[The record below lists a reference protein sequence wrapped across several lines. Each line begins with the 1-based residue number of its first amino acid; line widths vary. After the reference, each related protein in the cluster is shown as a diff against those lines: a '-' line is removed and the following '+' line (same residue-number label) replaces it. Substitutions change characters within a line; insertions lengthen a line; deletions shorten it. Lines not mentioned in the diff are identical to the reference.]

1 MKKSPRLQS
10 GIFNPRILTA
20 TVLSIVGV
28 SLAMLTFT
36 ATASNRKATPKQT
49 TTTNLQPVHGAE
61 LAPMPA
67 APSPTGGTLSTSNRT
82 LTYTDPVGPVPNAT
96 GEGVGFS
103 APTCAMNGVDCS
115 NYTVTLDPS
124 IFSAAAGYDPTK
136 NSIVIQLT
144 WSPSAEQYGSFVE
157 DKNGTVIASNT
168 AGLDPETITI
178 AVPTINPANGPFT
191 IVTTLEIGSPGTGYS
206 GTVSLVA
213 GPACAGTTAA
223 ASPAP
228 RYQIY
233 PSTIPASSTSGLESS
248 IGVDWNPNVASLKQT
263 APGNLSHGPTLLNTG
278 GIVMFTET
286 FNQDQVSF
294 DDCSSP
300 AVNTWT
306 NTSFV
311 AQQTTTL
318 DAIGFTDHFTT
329 AALGTS
335 YPPPNTPGRTF
346 HGQLTAGD
354 SNMSFTDDDGA
365 THIQTQG
372 GGVPQGPD
380 HETVGGG
387 PYNPNSTPP
396 PPPNAVYANAIYYCT
411 QNIAPEAECSR
422 SDDGGL
428 TFGPGVPIYNPQQCV
443 GSIHGH
449 VKVARDGTV
458 YVPNYSCTLPGSN
471 QGVTVSLDNGL
482 TWTERNVPGSGSPK
496 SGLVDP
502 SVGIGLNDVGKP
514 GGQTPNSIYFGY
526 NDSDGTAKIAVSHDR
541 GITWSTPQNVGAP
554 FCIVNSTFPVVVAG
568 DDNRAAFGF
577 LGTTTTGNSSTDP
590 SFKGVWHLYIA
601 TTYDG
606 GNSWATI
613 DATPDD
619 PVQVGPVCNGGTFCS
634 TPRNLL
640 DFNGFDV
647 DSQGRGVLSF
657 ADGCVNCTNSSAPS
671 DSVADQA
678 TVARQSGGPR
688 LFAGPP
694 GNRFDPVE
702 PAPPANPQ
710 AVSAVKG
717 AGGVLVSWLEP
728 DNGGDPALYP
738 ITGYNI
744 YRGTST
750 GAEAFLAHVTND
762 ATHKNTKYLDTTTL
776 PTVSNYFYHVAAV
789 NNIGESGFCEELS
802 IASITGCLLGGS
814 PCAAPFSTVDCAGA
828 AGTVPT
834 DPSTGEL
841 TIQNV
846 SIGEPFTSCTDN
858 SLTLVMRVQTLDPSG
873 TGMTVLPPNS
883 EWQILFNITD
893 TNGSP
898 RTAYVAVSTIPPNTP
913 ATPSVTL
920 GRRDPRTGGAGT
932 IDSGICTQSATS
944 TCAILSGTETKDGT
958 ITFKLNTGNVITF
971 GTANSLA
978 VDPTPF
984 MWDARNPGTQLS
996 SVGGNTYVLVGAG
1009 AGLLE
1014 TVTTTGV
1021 TGSYTRV
1028 GNISCSDKPP
1038 VAVLSANPLSGNA
1051 PLSVTFNASASNEP
1065 AGACGTIN
1073 SYTLDFGDGS
1083 APVTQDGAHP
1093 MFSHSYTKPG
1103 AYPARL
1109 TVGDT
1114 AGLVSTNPAQV
1125 VITVTSAAPPALAS
1139 QTPVVSRMTHG
1150 TAGMFNLNLPLT
1162 GTRGVECRSGGANGN
1177 YTIVFTF
1184 ANNLTSVDS
1193 ATVTTGAGTVSSTV
1207 LGPNAGLNL
1216 NANQFEVNLTG
1227 VTNAQYLAVS
1237 LVNAKDSTGAIGNI
1251 IGPQMGVLIG
1261 DTTANGAVN
1270 SSDIAQTQSQSGQ
1283 SVTASNF
1290 REDVTVNGSIN
1301 SSDIA
1306 LVQSKSG
1313 TGLPSSP

>member
-1 MKKSPRLQS
+1 VKKQFSSKS
-10 GIFNPRILTA
+10 GFINSRNLIAVLFC
-20 TVLSIVGV
+20 TVGISLVMV
-28 SLAMLTFT
+28 SFS
-36 ATASNRKATPKQT
+36 ATASNRKTTAKQQST
-49 TTTNLQPVHGAE
+49 TKLQPAHGPASP
-61 LAPMPA
+61 APA
-67 APSPTGGTLSTSNRT
+67 APTPTGGTLSTSNRA

-103 APTCAMNGVDCS
+103 KPTCAMNGVDCS

-124 IFSAAAGYDPTK
+124 IFSAAPGYDPTK
-136 NSIVIQLT
+136 YSIVIQLT
-144 WSPSAEQYGSFVE
+144 WSPSANQYGSFVE
-157 DKNGTVIASNT
+157 DKNGNVVASNT

-178 AVPTINPANGPFT
+178 AVSTPNLQANSPYT

-206 GTVSLVA
+206 ATVSLVA
-213 GPACAGTTAA
+213 ASGAA
-223 ASPAP
+223 TISPSPAP

-233 PSTIPASSTSGLESS
+233 ASNIAASSTSGLESS
-248 IGVDWNPNVASLKQT
+248 IGVDWNPNVASLKQI
-263 APGNLSHGPTLLNTG
+263 APGNASHGPTLLNTG

-300 AVNTWT
+300 AINNWT

-311 AQQTTTL
+311 AQQTLTL

-354 SNMSFTDDDGA
+354 SNTSFTDDDGA
-365 THIQTQG
+365 THTPSQG

-380 HETVGGG
+380 HETIGGG
-387 PYNPNSTPP
+387 PYNPNATPP
-396 PPPNAVYANAIYYCT
+396 PPPNPVYPNAVYYCT

-422 SDDGGL
+422 SDDGGV
-428 TFGPGVPIYNPQQCV
+428 TFGPGVPIYNPQQCL

-471 QGVTVSLDNGL
+471 QGVAVSTDNGI

-514 GGQTPNSIYFGY
+514 AGQVPNTIYFGY

-541 GITWSTPQNVGAP
+541 GITWNAPQNVGTP
-554 FCIVNSTFPVVVAG
+554 FNIANSTFPVVVAG

-577 LGTTTTGNSSTDP
+577 LGTTTVGNSSSDANFP
-590 SFKGVWHLYIA
+590 GVWHLYIA

-613 DATPDD
+613 DATPND
-619 PVQVGPVCNGGTFCS
+619 PVQVGPVCNAGTTCS
-634 TPRNLL
+634 TKRNLL

-657 ADGCVNCTNSSAPS
+657 ADGCVNCTNSSAS
-671 DSVADQA
+671 ADSNADQA

-688 LFAGPP
+688 LFSH
-694 GNRFDPVE
+694 FDPTE
-702 PAPPANPQ
+702 PMPPANPQ

-728 DNGGDPALYP
+728 DNGGDPALYS

-750 GAEAFLAHVTND
+750 GTEAFLAHVTNSPTN
-762 ATHKNTKYLDTTTL
+762 THTKYLDTTTL
-776 PTVSNYFYHVAAV
+776 PSVPNYFYHVAAV
-789 NNIGESGFCEELS
+789 NDIGESGFCQELS
-802 IASITGCLLGGS
+802 IGGVSGCPLGGS
-814 PCAAPFSTVDCAGA
+814 PCAAPFSTVNCAGA

-834 DPSTGEL
+834 DPTSGEL

-858 SLTLVMRVQTLDPSG
+858 SLTFVMRVQTLDPSS
-873 TGMTVLPPNS
+873 TGSTVLPPNS

-893 TNGSP
+893 TNGNP

-913 ATPSVTL
+913 ATPAVTL

-932 IDSGICTQSATS
+932 IDTGICTQSATS

-958 ITFKLNTGNVITF
+958 ITFKLNTGNVVTF

-984 MWDARNPGTQLS
+984 NWDARNAGARLS
-996 SVGGNTYVLVGAG
+996 SIGGNTYVLVGAG

-1014 TVTTTGV
+1014 TVQATGV

-1028 GNISCSDKPP
+1028 GNISCSDKAPI
-1038 VAVLSANPLSGNA
+1038 AILSASPQSGNA
-1051 PLSVTFNASASNEP
+1051 PLTVSFNASASNEP
-1065 AGACGTIN
+1065 TGACGTIN
-1073 SYTLDFGDGS
+1073 SYTLDFGDGG

-1093 MFSHSYTKPG
+1093 IFSHTYNSPG

-1114 AGLVSTNPAQV
+1114 AGLTSSNSAELI
-1125 VITVTSAAPPALAS
+1125 ITVNSAGPPALAS
-1139 QTPVVSRMTHG
+1139 QTPVVSRMTHS
-1150 TAGMFNLNLPLT
+1150 TAGTFDVNLPLT

-1177 YTIVFTF
+1177 YTVVFTF

-1193 ATVTTGAGTVSSTV
+1193 ATVTSGAGTVSGTV
-1207 LGPNAGLNL
+1207 QGPNAGLNL
-1216 NANQFEVNLTG
+1216 TANQFLVNVTG
-1227 VTNAQYLAVS
+1227 VTNAQYIVVS

-1270 SSDIAQTQSQSGQ
+1270 SSDISQTQSQSGQ
-1283 SVTASNF
+1283 PVSAANF
-1290 REDVTVNGSIN
+1290 REDTTVNGAIN
-1301 SSDIA
+1301 SSDIS

-1313 TGLPSSP
+1313 TALPSSP

>member
-1 MKKSPRLQS
+1 MKKKSSSKS
-10 GIFNPRILTA
+10 GFINSRNLVA
-20 TVLSIVGV
+20 VLFCAVGISLVMLSV
-28 SLAMLTFT
+28 S
-36 ATASNRKATPKQT
+36 ATASSRKTAPRQQT
-49 TTTNLQPVHGAE
+49 AANLRPVHGPAS
-61 LAPMPA
+61 PVTPA
-67 APSPTGGTLSTSNRT
+67 AGPAPTGGTLSTSNRT
-82 LTYTDPVGPVPNAT
+82 LVYTDPVGPAPNAT

-103 APTCAMNGVDCS
+103 KPTCAANGVDCS

-124 IFSAAAGYDPTK
+124 IFSAAPGYDPTK
-136 NSIVIQLT
+136 YSVVIQLS
-144 WSPSAEQYGSFVE
+144 WSPSALQYGSFVE
-157 DKNGTVIASNT
+157 DKNGNVIASNT

-178 AVPTINPANGPFT
+178 SVPTINQANGPFT
-191 IVTTLEIGSPGTGYS
+191 IVTTLEIGSPGTGYT
-206 GTVSLVA
+206 GKVSLVS
-213 GPACAGTTAA
+213 GPACAGAAPA

-233 PSTIPASSTSGLESS
+233 PATIPASSTSGLESS
-248 IGVDWNPNVASLKQT
+248 IGVDWNPNVASLKQI
-263 APGNLSHGPTLLNTG
+263 APGNSSHGPTLLNTG
-278 GIVMFTET
+278 GMVMFTET

-300 AVNTWT
+300 AINTWT

-318 DAIGFTDHFTT
+318 DAIGFTDHFTS
-329 AALGTS
+329 AQLGTAT
-335 YPPPNTPGRTF
+335 YTPGNPATPGRTF

-422 SDDGGL
+422 SDDGGV

-471 QGVTVSLDNGL
+471 QGVAVSTDNGI

-496 SGLVDP
+496 AGLVDP

-514 GGQTPNSIYFGY
+514 NGQVPNTIYFGY

-541 GITWSTPQNVGAP
+541 GITWSAPQDVGAA

-577 LGTTTTGNSSTDP
+577 LGTTTAGNSSTDP
-590 SFKGVWHLYIA
+590 NFLGVWHLYIA
-601 TTYDG
+601 TTYNG

-640 DFNGFDV
+640 DFNGFDI
-647 DSQGRGVLSF
+647 DSQGRGLLSF
-657 ADGCVNCTNSSAPS
+657 ADGCVNCTNSSSPS
-671 DSVADQA
+671 DSNADQA

-688 LFAGPP
+688 LFSH
-694 GNRFDPVE
+694 FDPVE
-702 PAPPANPQ
+702 PMPPANPQ

-717 AGGVLVSWLEP
+717 TGGVLVSWLEP
-728 DNGGDPALYP
+728 DNGGDPAVYP

-750 GAEAFLAHVTND
+750 GTETFLAHVTNSP
-762 ATHKNTKYLDTTTL
+762 TNKHTKYLDTTTL
-776 PTVSNYFYHVAAV
+776 PSVPNYFYHVAAV
-789 NNIGESGFCEELS
+789 NDIGESGFCQELS
-802 IASITGCLLGGS
+802 IGSIGGCPLGGS
-814 PCAAPFSTVDCAGA
+814 PCAAPFTTVNCAGA

-834 DPSTGEL
+834 DPTSGEL

-858 SLTLVMRVQTLDPSG
+858 SLTFVMRVQTLDPSS
-873 TGMTVLPPNS
+873 TGSTVLPPNS

-893 TNGSP
+893 TNGNP

-984 MWDARNPGTQLS
+984 MWDARNPGTQLA
-996 SVGGNTYVLVGAG
+996 SVGGSTYVLVGAG

-1014 TVTTTGV
+1014 TVQTTGV
-1021 TGSYTRV
+1021 TGTYTRV

-1038 VAVLSANPLSGNA
+1038 VAILSANPMSGNA
-1051 PLSVTFNASASNEP
+1051 PLAVTFNASASNEP
-1065 AGACGTIN
+1065 TGACGTIN

-1093 MFSHSYTKPG
+1093 IFSHTYNSPG

-1114 AGLVSTNPAQV
+1114 AGLTSNNPAQV
-1125 VITVTSAAPPALAS
+1125 IITVTSAGPPALAS

-1150 TAGMFNLNLPLT
+1150 AAGMFDINLPLT

-1184 ANNLTSVDS
+1184 ANNLTSVDQ

-1207 LGPNAGLNL
+1207 LGPNAALNL
-1216 NANQFEVNLTG
+1216 GANQFEVNLTG
-1227 VTNAQYLAVS
+1227 VTNAQYLVVS

-1261 DTTANGAVN
+1261 DTTANGLVN
-1270 SSDIAQTQSQSGQ
+1270 SSDISQTQSQSGQ
-1283 SVTASNF
+1283 PVTATNF
-1290 REDVTVNGSIN
+1290 REDTTVNGAIN
-1301 SSDIA
+1301 SSDIS

-1313 TGLPSSP
+1313 TALPSSP

>member
-1 MKKSPRLQS
+1 MRKKSSPQS
-10 GIFNPRILTA
+10 GIFNPR
-20 TVLSIVGV
+20 VLAAVLLFSC
-28 SLAMLTFT
+28 
-36 ATASNRKATPKQT
+36 ASALMMFAATPKGQKI
-49 TTTNLQPVHGAE
+49 NAKPVHG
-61 LAPMPA
+61 PA
-67 APSPTGGTLSTSNRT
+67 APVTPAAGPAPTSGTLSTSNRT
-82 LTYTDPVGPVPNAT
+82 LTYNDPVGPAPNAT

-103 APTCAMNGVDCS
+103 KPTCAMNGVDCS

-124 IFSAAAGYDPTK
+124 IFSAAPGYDPTK
-136 NSIVIQLT
+136 FSIVIQLS
-144 WSPSAEQYGSFVE
+144 WSPSANQYGSFVE
-157 DKNGTVIASNT
+157 DKNGNVIASNT

-178 AVPTINPANGPFT
+178 AVNTANLQANGPYT
-191 IVTTLEIGSPGTGYS
+191 IVTTLEIGSPSTGYTGSVRLVAPS
-206 GTVSLVA
+206 GTANIS
-213 GPACAGTTAA
+213 TT
-223 ASPAP
+223 AP

-233 PSTIPASSTSGLESS
+233 ASNIPASSTSGLESS
-248 IGVDWNPNVASLKQT
+248 IGVDWNPNVASLKQI
-263 APGNLSHGPTLLNTG
+263 APGNSSHGPTLLNTG
-278 GIVMFTET
+278 GITMFTET

-300 AVNTWT
+300 AINNWT

-354 SNMSFTDDDGA
+354 SNTSFTDDDGA
-365 THIQTQG
+365 NHTPSQG

-380 HETVGGG
+380 HETIGGG
-387 PYNPNSTPP
+387 PYNPNSIPP
-396 PPPNAVYANAIYYCT
+396 PPPNPIYANAVYYCT
-411 QNIAPEAECSR
+411 QNIAAEAECSR
-422 SDDGGL
+422 SDDGGI

-471 QGVTVSLDNGL
+471 QGVAVSLDNGI

-502 SVGIGLNDVGKP
+502 SVGIGLNDVGN
-514 GGQTPNSIYFGY
+514 PNGAAGPNTIYFGY

-541 GITWSTPQNVGAP
+541 GITWSAPQNVGAP
-554 FCIVNSTFPVVVAG
+554 FNIVNSTFPVVVAG

-577 LGTTTTGNSSTDP
+577 LGTTTTGNSSTDANFP
-590 SFKGVWHLYIA
+590 GFWHLYIA

-640 DFNGFDV
+640 DFNGFDL
-647 DSQGRGVLSF
+647 DSQGRGLLSF
-657 ADGCVNCTNSSAPS
+657 ADGCVNCSNSSTPA
-671 DSVADQA
+671 DSNADQA

-688 LFAGPP
+688 LFSH
-694 GNRFDPVE
+694 FDPVE
-702 PAPPANPQ
+702 PMPPANPQ

-717 AGGVLVSWLEP
+717 TGGVLISWLEP
-728 DNGGDPALYP
+728 DNGGDPAVYP

-750 GAEAFLAHVTND
+750 GTEAFLAHVTNSP
-762 ATHKNTKYLDTTTL
+762 TNKHTKYLDTTTL
-776 PTVSNYFYHVAAV
+776 PNVPNYFYHVAAV
-789 NNIGESGFCEELS
+789 NDIGESGFCQELS
-802 IASITGCLLGGS
+802 IGGISGCPLGGS
-814 PCAAPFSTVDCAGA
+814 PCAAPFTTVNCAGA

-834 DPSTGEL
+834 DPTSGEL

-858 SLTLVMRVQTLDPSG
+858 SLTFVMRVQTLDPSS
-873 TGMTVLPPNS
+873 TGSTVLPPNS

-893 TNGSP
+893 TNGNP
-898 RTAYVAVSTIPPNTP
+898 RTAFVAVSTIPPNTP
-913 ATPSVTL
+913 ATPSVAL

-932 IDSGICTQSATS
+932 IDTGICTQSATS

-971 GTANSLA
+971 GAANSLA

-984 MWDARNPGTQLS
+984 NWDARTAGTRLS
-996 SVGGNTYVLVGAG
+996 SIGGNTYVLVGAG

-1014 TVTTTGV
+1014 TVQATSV
-1021 TGSYTRV
+1021 TGTYTRV
-1028 GNISCSDKPP
+1028 GNISCSDNPP
-1038 VAVLSANPLSGNA
+1038 IAILSANPQSGNA
-1051 PLSVTFNASASNEP
+1051 PLAVTFDASASNEP
-1065 AGACGTIN
+1065 TGSCGTIN

-1083 APVTQDGAHP
+1083 APITHDGAHP
-1093 MFSHSYTKPG
+1093 TFSHSYSNPG
-1103 AYPARL
+1103 TYPARL

-1114 AGLVSTNPAQV
+1114 AAQVSTNPAERIIIV
-1125 VITVTSAAPPALAS
+1125 NSAASPQLTS
-1139 QTPVVSRMTHG
+1139 VDSVMTHG
-1150 TAGMFNLNLPLT
+1150 NTGSFPVNLPLA
-1162 GTRGVECRSGGANGN
+1162 GTRGVECRSSASAGAGN
-1177 YTIVFTF
+1177 YTLVFTF
-1184 ANNLTSVDS
+1184 ANNLVSVDS
-1193 ATVTTGAGTVSSTV
+1193 ATVVDGTATVNSTV
-1207 LGPNAGLNL
+1207 AGPG
-1216 NANQFEVNLTG
+1216 ANQYTVNLTG
-1227 VTNAQYLAVS
+1227 VSNGQYVTIG

-1251 IGPQMGVLIG
+1251 IGPQMGVLVG
-1261 DTTANGAVN
+1261 DTNANGLVN
-1270 SSDIAQTQSQSGQ
+1270 STDVSQAQAQSGQ
-1283 SVTASNF
+1283 AVTSSNF
-1290 REDVTVNGSIN
+1290 RKDVNANGLIN
-1301 SSDIA
+1301 STDVSI
-1306 LVQSKSG
+1306 VQSKSG
-1313 TGLPSSP
+1313 TGLPTSP

>member
-1 MKKSPRLQS
+1 MNNPTRWSNRLLFACFLFALSALLAFSGEAATRKKSAPAR
-10 GIFNPRILTA
+10 
-20 TVLSIVGV
+20 V
-28 SLAMLTFT
+28 S
-36 ATASNRKATPKQT
+36 P
-49 TTTNLQPVHGAE
+49 TNLVQ
-61 LAPMPA
+61 PA
-67 APSPTGGTLSTSNRT
+67 APSPTSGTLSTSNRT
-82 LTYTDPVGPVPNAT
+82 LTYTDPIGPVPNAT

-103 APTCAMNGVDCS
+103 KPTCAANGVDCS

-124 IFSAAAGYDPTK
+124 IFSAAPGYDPTK
-136 NSIVIQLT
+136 YSIVIQLS
-144 WSPSAEQYGSFVE
+144 WSPSALQYGSFVE
-157 DKNGTVIASNT
+157 DKNGAVIASNT

-178 AVPTINPANGPFT
+178 SVPTINPANGPFT
-191 IVTTLEIGSPGTGYS
+191 IVTTLEIGSPGTGYT
-206 GTVSLVA
+206 GKVSLVS
-213 GPACAGTTAA
+213 GPACAGPAVA

-248 IGVDWNPNVASLKQT
+248 IGVDWNPNVASLKQIT
-263 APGNLSHGPTLLNTG
+263 PGNSSHGPTLLNTG

-300 AVNTWT
+300 AINTWT

-335 YPPPNTPGRTF
+335 YPPPHTPGRTF
-346 HGQLTAGD
+346 LGELTAGD

-428 TFGPGVPIYNPQQCV
+428 TFGPGIPIYQNPQACA

-458 YVPNYSCTLPGSN
+458 YVPNYSCTLPSGN
-471 QGVTVSLDNGL
+471 QGVAVSTDNGL
-482 TWTERNVPGSGSPK
+482 TWTERNVTGSGSPK
-496 SGLVDP
+496 AGLVDP

-514 GGQTPNSIYFGY
+514 NGQVPNTIYFGY

-541 GITWSTPQNVGAP
+541 GITWSPPQDVGAP
-554 FCIVNSTFPVVVAG
+554 FCVVNSTFPVVVAG

-577 LGTTTTGNSSTDP
+577 LGTTTAGNSSTDP
-590 SFKGVWHLYIA
+590 NFLGVWHLYIA

-647 DSQGRGVLSF
+647 DSQGRGLLSF
-657 ADGCVNCTNSSAPS
+657 ADGCVNCTNSSTAS

-688 LFAGPP
+688 LFSH
-694 GNRFDPVE
+694 FDPVE

-717 AGGVLVSWLEP
+717 TDGVLVSWLEP
-728 DNGGDPALYP
+728 DNGGNPAVYP

-750 GAEAFLAHVTND
+750 GTEAFLAHVTNSP
-762 ATHKNTKYLDTTTL
+762 TNKHTKYLDTTTL
-776 PTVSNYFYHVAAV
+776 PSVPNYFYHVAAV
-789 NNIGESGFCEELS
+789 NDIGESGFCQELS
-802 IASITGCLLGGS
+802 IGSIGGCPLGGS
-814 PCAAPFSTVDCAGA
+814 PCAAPFTTVNCAGA

-834 DPSTGEL
+834 DPTSGEL

-858 SLTLVMRVQTLDPSG
+858 SLTFVMRVQTLDPSS
-873 TGMTVLPPNS
+873 TGSTVLPPNS

-893 TNGSP
+893 TNGNP

-913 ATPSVTL
+913 ATPAVTL

-932 IDSGICTQSATS
+932 IDTGICTQSATS
-944 TCAILSGTETKDGT
+944 TCAILTGTETKDGT
-958 ITFKLNTGNVITF
+958 ITFKLNTANVVTF
-971 GTANSLA
+971 GAASSLA

-984 MWDARNPGTQLS
+984 SWDARNAGTRLS
-996 SVGGNTYVLVGAG
+996 SIGGNTYVLVGAG

-1014 TVTTTGV
+1014 TVQATAL

-1051 PLSVTFNASASNEP
+1051 PLMVSFNASASNEP

-1093 MFSHSYTKPG
+1093 MFTHNYPNPG
-1103 AYPARL
+1103 SYPARL

-1114 AGLVSTNPAQV
+1114 AGLVSDNPAQV
-1125 VITVTSAAPPALAS
+1125 IITVNSAASPQLS
-1139 QTPVVSRMTHG
+1139 SVDSIMTHG
-1150 TAGMFNLNLPLT
+1150 AAGTFPIHLPLS
-1162 GTRGVECRSGGANGN
+1162 GSPGIECRSGGANGN
-1177 YTIVFTF
+1177 YTMVFTF
-1184 ANNLTSVDS
+1184 ANPLTSVDQATITGGTGNISS
-1193 ATVTTGAGTVSSTV
+1193 AAIDSNTHKYVVH
-1207 LGPNAGLNL
+1207 
-1216 NANQFEVNLTG
+1216 LTG
-1227 VTNAQYLAVS
+1227 VTNAQRLTVA
-1237 LVNAKDSTGAIGNI
+1237 LVNAHDSTNTIGNVSAT
-1251 IGPQMGVLIG
+1251 MAVLIG
-1261 DTTANGAVN
+1261 DTTANGVVN

-1283 SVTASNF
+1283 PVTATNC
-1290 REDVTVNGSIN
+1290 REDVTVNGAIN

-1313 TGLPSSP
+1313 TGLP

>member
-1 MKKSPRLQS
+1 MKKNSSSKS
-10 GIFNPRILTA
+10 GFVNSRNLVAVLLCTFGLALVSVAA
-20 TVLSIVGV
+20 TS
-28 SLAMLTFT
+28 SKHNA
-36 ATASNRKATPKQT
+36 PKQT
-49 TTTNLQPVHGAE
+49 ATNLQPVHG
-61 LAPMPA
+61 PA
-67 APSPTGGTLSTSNRT
+67 APVAPAAGPAPTSGTLSTSNRSV
-82 LTYTDPVGPVPNAT
+82 TYTDPVGPVPNAT
-96 GEGVGFS
+96 GEGNGIPG
-103 APTCAMNGVDCS
+103 PTCAANGVDCS

-124 IFSAAAGYDPTK
+124 IFTAAPGYDPTK
-136 NSIVIQLT
+136 NSIVIQIS

-157 DKNGTVIASNT
+157 DKNGTIIASNT

-178 AVPTINPANGPFT
+178 AVPTINQANGPFT
-191 IVTTLEIGSPGTGYS
+191 IITTLEIGSPGTGYT
-206 GTVSLVA
+206 GKVSLVA
-213 GPACAGTTAA
+213 GPGCTGTTAA

-233 PSTIPASSTSGLESS
+233 PATIPASSTSGLESS
-248 IGVDWNPNVASLKQT
+248 IGVDWNPNVASLKQI
-263 APGNLSHGPTLLNTG
+263 APGNSSHGPTLLNTG

-300 AVNTWT
+300 AINTWT
-306 NTSFV
+306 NTAFV

-329 AALGTS
+329 AQLGTS
-335 YPPPNTPGRTF
+335 TYTPGNPATTGRTF

-354 SNMSFTDDDGA
+354 SNMSFTDDDGG
-365 THIQTQG
+365 THTQTQG

-387 PYNPNSTPP
+387 PYNPNSVPP
-396 PPPNAVYANAIYYCT
+396 PPPATVYPNAIYYCT
-411 QNIAPEAECSR
+411 QNVAPEAECSR
-422 SDDGGL
+422 SDDGGV
-428 TFGPGVPIYNPQQCV
+428 TFGPGIPIYNPQQCV

-471 QGVTVSLDNGL
+471 QGVAVSTDNGI

-502 SVGIGLNDVGKP
+502 SVGIGLNDVAKP
-514 GGQTPNSIYFGY
+514 AGQVPNTIYFGY

-541 GITWSTPQNVGAP
+541 GITWSTPQDVGAP

-577 LGTTTTGNSSTDP
+577 LGTTTLGNSSTDP
-590 SFKGVWHLYIA
+590 NFPGVWHLYIA

-640 DFNGFDV
+640 DFNGFDI
-647 DSQGRGVLSF
+647 DSQGRGLLSF
-657 ADGCVNCTNSSAPS
+657 ADGCVNCTNSSTPA
-671 DSVADQA
+671 DSSADQA

-688 LFAGPP
+688 LFSH
-694 GNRFDPVE
+694 FDPTE
-702 PAPPANPQ
+702 PMPPANPQ

-728 DNGGDPALYP
+728 DNGGMP

-744 YRGTST
+744 YRGTSSGT
-750 GAEAFLAHVTND
+750 ETFLAHVTND
-762 ATHKNTKYLDTTTL
+762 ATHTNTKYLDTTTL

-789 NNIGESGFCEELS
+789 NNIGESGFCQELS

-858 SLTLVMRVQTLDPSG
+858 SLTLVMRVQTLDPAT
-873 TGMTVLPPNS
+873 TGSTTLPPNS

-893 TNGSP
+893 TNGNA
-898 RTAYVAVSTIPPNTP
+898 RTAYVAVSTIPPNSP
-913 ATPSVTL
+913 ATPAVSL
-920 GRRDPRTGGAGT
+920 GRRDPRTGGSGT

-958 ITFKLNTGNVITF
+958 ITFKLNTGSVITF

-984 MWDARNPGTQLS
+984 NWDARNAGTQLS
-996 SVGGNTYVLVGAG
+996 SIGGNTYVLVGAG

-1014 TVTTTGV
+1014 TVQTTGV
-1021 TGSYTRV
+1021 TGSYARV

-1038 VAVLSANPLSGNA
+1038 VAILSANPMSGNA

-1065 AGACGTIN
+1065 TGACGTIN
-1073 SYTLDFGDGS
+1073 SFTLDFGDGS
-1083 APVTQDGAHP
+1083 APATQDGAHP
-1093 MFSHSYTKPG
+1093 MFSHTYTKPG

-1114 AGLVSTNPAQV
+1114 AGLTSDNPAQV
-1125 VITVTSAAPPALAS
+1125 IITVTSAAPPQLN
-1139 QTPVVSRMTHG
+1139 TVVSRMTHG
-1150 TAGMFNLNLPLT
+1150 GAGTFDVNLPLT
-1162 GTRGVECRSGGANGN
+1162 GTRGVECRNNSSTGAGN
-1177 YTIVFTF
+1177 YTMVFTF
-1184 ANNLTSVDS
+1184 TNNLTSVDS

-1216 NANQFEVNLTG
+1216 TANQFEVNLTG
-1227 VTNAQYLAVS
+1227 VTNAQYIVVS
-1237 LVNAKDSTGAIGNI
+1237 LVNAKDSTGAIGNV

-1261 DTTANGAVN
+1261 DTNHDGFVN
-1270 SSDIAQTQSQSGQ
+1270 SADISQTKAQSGA
-1283 SVTASNF
+1283 SVTINNS
-1290 REDVTVNGSIN
+1290 REDLNTDGFLN
-1301 SSDIA
+1301 SGDIS
-1306 LVQSKSG
+1306 LVKSKSG
-1313 TGLPSSP
+1313 TALPSSP